1 MIPDILAENEYYS
14 KEMPDSLF
22 GVDIFLKSDLKAGTI
37 FRRHWHEEMQLYSFV
52 SGNACLDCAGH
63 CFTAE
68 GGDIVVI
75 NSCEPHFMK
84 SSSDNLAFF
93 IIRINLPFLFSRQID
108 LCQTKFITPLAENR
122 ITFTNLITD
131 DKIFSACVSKMI
143 TEYSSRQIGYELAVK
158 ASIYELITLLIRN
171 HLCRIMTQKELSIK
185 TESIRR
191 FENVLDYI
199 NAHYTENIAVNF
211 LAGRAHVTVPHFCR
225 TFRELTGDTFTGY
238 INKLR
243 LEKSAGFLCGS
254 RFTVT
259 EIAIQSG
266 FDSINYYSRLFKK
279 HYHMTPTDF
288 RRKNNPVVPTNPFQ
302 PLQK

>member
-22 GVDIFLKSDLKAGTI
+22 GVDIFLKSDLKADTV
-37 FRRHWHEEMQLYSFV
+37 FRRHWHEEMQLYFFV
-52 SGNACLDCAGH
+52 SGNAYLDCAGH
-63 CFTAE
+63 CFTAA

-84 SSSDNLAFF
+84 SSSDNLAFY

-122 ITFTNLITD
+122 ITFTNLVTD
-131 DKIFSACVSKMI
+131 DKSFYACVSKMI
-143 TEYSSRQIGYELAVK
+143 TEYNSRQIGYELAIK

-171 HLCRIMTQKELSIK
+171 HLCRIMTQRELSIK

-191 FENVLDYI
+191 FESILDYI
-199 NAHYTENIAVNF
+199 NAHYTESIAVSF
-211 LAGRAHVTVPHFCR
+211 LANRAHVTVPHFCR
-225 TFRELTGDTFTGY
+225 TFRELTGDTFTDY
-238 INKLR
+238 INTLR
-243 LEKSAGFLCGS
+243 LEKSAGFLCES
-254 RFTVT
+254 RFTIT
-259 EIAIQSG
+259 EIAIRSG

-279 HYHMTPTDF
+279 YYHLSPSDF
-288 RRKNNPVVPTNPFQ
+288 RKKNNPELQVPSI
-302 PLQK
+302 